1 MKLQIFTI
9 ASVIVVTAFSC
20 GSSKKAGSSAEAS
33 LTPGDA
39 EVKAIQG
46 KYPDVTL
53 QTLNEGYAVYSGPC
67 TKCHGQKKI
76 FSRTEQEWEKSINR
90 MAPKA
95 KITDV
100 QKDALWK
107 YILAMKA
114 ARPNQTK

>member
-9 ASVIVVTAFSC
+9 ASVILMTAFSC
-20 GSSKKAGSSAEAS
+20 GTSKKAGSSAEAS

-39 EVKAIQG
+39 EVKAIQT
-46 KYPDVTL
+46 KYADVTL

-67 TKCHGQKKI
+67 TKCHGQKNI
-76 FSRTEQEWEKSINR
+76 FSRTEQEWEKEINR

-95 KITDV
+95 KITEV

>member
-1 MKLQIFTI
+1 MKVQIY
-9 ASVIVVTAFSC
+9 SIVCAVGLFALAC

-33 LTPGDA
+33 LAPGDA

-46 KYPDVTL
+46 KYADVTL

-67 TKCHGQKKI
+67 TKCHGQKNI
-76 FSRTEQEWEKSINR
+76 FSRSEQEWEKAINR

-95 KITDV
+95 KITDA

-107 YILAMKA
+107 YVLAMKA
-114 ARPNQTK
+114 ARPNSAK